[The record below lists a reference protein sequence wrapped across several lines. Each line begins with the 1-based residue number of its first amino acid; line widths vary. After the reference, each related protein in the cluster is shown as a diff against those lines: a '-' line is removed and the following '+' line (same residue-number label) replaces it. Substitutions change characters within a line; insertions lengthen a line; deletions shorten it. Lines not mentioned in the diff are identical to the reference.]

1 MPLKLFHKMKRD
13 GTLPNSVQEI
23 SITLISKVDI
33 DTTIKKKC
41 YTPISV
47 MNIDANILNNIL
59 AKQIQQHIK
68 KIIHHSEISF
78 IPGKQR

>member
-33 DTTIKKKC
+33 DTTIKKNA
-41 YTPISV
+41 THQFQ
-47 MNIDANILNNIL
+47 L
-59 AKQIQQHIK
+59 
-68 KIIHHSEISF
+68 
-78 IPGKQR
+78 